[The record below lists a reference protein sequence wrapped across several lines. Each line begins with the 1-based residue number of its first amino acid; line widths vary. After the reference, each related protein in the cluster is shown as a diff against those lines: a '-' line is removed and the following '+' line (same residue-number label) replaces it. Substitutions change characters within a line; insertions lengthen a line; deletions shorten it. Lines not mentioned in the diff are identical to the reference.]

1 MQEKN
6 IIEKKREL
14 VLLAKQTGNMPTLIY
29 AFNKMIE
36 FCMKDKEKF
45 KWTNKEE
52 LINIM
57 HKAMTGTL
65 SYPQQQP
72 VDNFIHVMN
81 NWKEYKQNHVTN

>member
-1 MQEKN
+1 MQEKT

-14 VLLAKQTGNMPTLIY
+14 VLLAKQTGNMPTLLY